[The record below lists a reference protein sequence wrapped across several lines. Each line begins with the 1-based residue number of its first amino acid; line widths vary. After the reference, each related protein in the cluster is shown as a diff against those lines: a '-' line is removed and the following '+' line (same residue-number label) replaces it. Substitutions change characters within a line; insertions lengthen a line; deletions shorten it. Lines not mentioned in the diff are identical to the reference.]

1 MRCIYDILPLSF
13 SKVLAEINQHASDF
27 NIESEIL
34 SALLIQPL
42 ISDNFNDA
50 QQITDIRMDE
60 LRQACRENA
69 SDIMF
74 PSVTDA
80 WRFAGLTELLLT
92 LSFVGQ
98 SISHFH
104 TTV

>member
-1 MRCIYDILPLSF
+1 MLLPLTL
-13 SKVLAEINQHASDF
+13 KM
-27 NIESEIL
+27 L

-50 QQITDIRMDE
+50 QQTTDIRMDE
-60 LRQACRENA
+60 LRQACREHA

-80 WRFAGLTELLLT
+80 WRFAGLTELPIA
-92 LSFVGQ
+92 LSFVRQ
-98 SISHFH
+98 SISHFY
-104 TTV
+104 TTVQRC